1 MPYSDSMPDEIRYA
15 VGDLAELGGV
25 TRRTVRFYVQ
35 EGLIPPPLGRGR
47 GRHYTR
53 THLERL
59 LEVRALQERGLA
71 LDAIRGRLRHEPIEP
86 AAPPPA
92 SDLETGT
99 ESEAESPLSAEARSS
114 WTRIQITPG
123 LELHVSRD
131 WRVPPPHQLSRL
143 AETCRRIFTPG
154 SGASQ

>member
-1 MPYSDSMPDEIRYA
+1 MSDETRYA

-71 LDAIRGRLRHEPIEP
+71 LDEIRARLRPDTGAPLLEDVVAERSEP
-86 AAPPPA
+86 ASSSEDSDEPA
-92 SDLETGT
+92 LG
-99 ESEAESPLSAEARSS
+99 AEARSA
-114 WTRIQITPG
+114 WTRVRIAPG
-123 LELHVSRD
+123 LELHVSSD
-131 WRVPPPHQLSRL
+131 WRIPPPGRL
-143 AETCRRIFTPG
+143 ARLADSCRRAFLPS
-154 SGASQ
+154 SGAPQ